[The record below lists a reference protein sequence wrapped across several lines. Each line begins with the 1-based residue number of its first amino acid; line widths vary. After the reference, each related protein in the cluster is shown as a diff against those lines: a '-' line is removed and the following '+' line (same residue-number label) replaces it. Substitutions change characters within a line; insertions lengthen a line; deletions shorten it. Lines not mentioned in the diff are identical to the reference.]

1 MQRKA
6 ISIVALA
13 VILSALVLAGRA
25 QNAAKDTAK
34 PAESP
39 AQAQSADSKLKAD
52 PALAPTPAPETPKK
66 GAVAPDFT
74 LTDLGGSKLQ
84 LSSLKGKAVVVN
96 FWATWC
102 EPCKI
107 EMPWLVDLQ
116 KKYGPQGLQILGVA
130 MDDAEDQAIRDFAK
144 KMGVNY
150 PVLKGTEAL
159 ADLYGGLEG
168 LTATFFVD
176 RSGKIS
182 DEAMGLM
189 SQSLIEDS
197 IKHALGSPPTG
208 EKQP

>member
-1 MQRKA
+1 MDRKV
-6 ISIVALA
+6 ISGTALA
-13 VILSALVLAGRA
+13 VLLAALVVARSSGRA
-25 QNAAKDTAK
+25 QNATK
-34 PAESP
+34 PAESS
-39 AQAQSADSKLKAD
+39 ATNQSPDSKPKADS
-52 PALAPTPAPETPKK
+52 ALAPSPAPETPKK
-66 GAVAPDFT
+66 GASAPDFT
-74 LTDLGGSKLQ
+74 LTDLRGNKLQ

-130 MDDAEDQAIRDFAK
+130 MDDAEEQAIRDFAQ

-159 ADLYGGLEG
+159 ADLYGGLDG
-168 LTATFFVD
+168 LPATFFVD

-182 DEAMGLM
+182 DEAIGLM

-197 IKHALGSPPTG
+197 IKHALGPAPTG